1 MHDIQKEFADIPL
14 VQWYCSSIPGET
26 KVVFLM
32 NDGEFCYSEVTPG
45 EPWPFNHA
53 AMWLFRETRGRSALG
68 WLPRNYRTN
77 AMPHTVGAFSTI
89 GSLADLP
96 EIEEP
101 IMRHTAGEDTC
112 RLNIQHDNN
121 GDVYF
126 SLYARDSEHG
136 DSFIDAS
143 NSLKHSHFDDHD
155 LYEYGVYLKAR
166 ARKDGLL

>member
-1 MHDIQKEFADIPL
+1 M
-14 VQWYCSSIPGET
+14 
-26 KVVFLM
+26 
-32 NDGEFCYSEVTPG
+32 
-45 EPWPFNHA
+45 
-53 AMWLFRETRGRSALG
+53 ALG
-68 WLPRNYRTN
+68 WLPRDYK
-77 AMPHTVGAFSTI
+77 GARI
-89 GSLADLP
+89 ADP
-96 EIEEP
+96 EEP

-143 NSLKHSHFDDHD
+143 NSLKHTHFDDHD